1 MQFTHLPLML
11 PLIDTTA
18 SKATAV
24 PSWIGFLLL
33 ICSGASL
40 AADGDKLFA
49 LCTSCHGSKAEGS
62 VSVNAP
68 AIAGQDAAYLERQ
81 LRNFRSDR
89 RGTHKSDS
97 LGAQMRAAAATL
109 ADDAAVAKIA
119 AYVSALPKTLPAA
132 PARGN
137 LHNGNNLYHGKC
149 GACHGG
155 GAEGNAALKA
165 PRLAGLDAA
174 YLKRQFAN
182 FRDGVRG
189 ADPQDIPGRQMAMM
203 AKTLPNERDLED
215 VIAFIQQQ
223 SRAQ

>member
-1 MQFTHLPLML
+1 ML

-33 ICSGASL
+33 ICSGASF

-49 LCTSCHGSKAEGS
+49 PCTSCHGSKAEGS
-62 VSVNAP
+62 VTVNAP

-89 RGTHKSDS
+89 RGMHKSDP
-97 LGAQMRAAAATL
+97 LGAQMRNAAATL
-109 ADDAAVAKIA
+109 ADDAAVTKVVTYI
-119 AYVSALPKTLPAA
+119 SALPKTLPAA

-155 GAEGNAALKA
+155 AAEGNPTLKA

-174 YLKRQFAN
+174 YIKRQFAH
-182 FRDGVRG
+182 FRDEVRG
-189 ADPQDIPGRQMAMM
+189 TDPQDIPGRQMAMM
-203 AKTLPNERDLED
+203 ARTLTSERDLDD

-223 SRAQ
+223 SRAK